1 MKRKFISFVIIM
13 CMALPLCACVKGQ
26 KTDVSQETDYVESSE
41 AVGLQFNI
49 QAESLEKVKD
59 KQGFLEALSICIDRA
74 YAREMAGA
82 NDNVLVQSQFMK
94 VHECNADMSGV
105 LKCEEAMEILEDYGF
120 EFTPEGDGTYY
131 CDPQI
136 TIPFEVSEGDEVAA
150 KVAATVQADLEV
162 VGVKIDIVQYEK
174 SDYKQLVADNKYN
187 LIINTSNNEEDNG
200 FIPLWQ
206 VK

>member
-1 MKRKFISFVIIM
+1 MKRKIVSLVTMM
-13 CMALPLCACVKGQ
+13 CMALTLCACNKP
-26 KTDVSQETDYVESSE
+26 QESTVEIASVE
-41 AVGLQFNI
+41 NCNAVGLQFNI

-59 KQGFLEALSICIDRA
+59 KQSFLEALSICIDRA

-82 NDNVLVQSQFMK
+82 DDKALVQSQFMK
-94 VHECNADMSGV
+94 AHKCNADMSGV
-105 LKCEEAMEILEDYGF
+105 LKCEEAMEILEGYGF

-150 KVAATVQADLEV
+150 RVAATVQADLEV
-162 VGVKIDIVQYEK
+162 IGVKIDIVQYEE
-174 SDYKQLVADNKYN
+174 SEYKQLVADNKYN

-206 VK
+206 IK

>member
-1 MKRKFISFVIIM
+1 MKRKIVSLVTMM
-13 CMALPLCACVKGQ
+13 CMALTLCACNKPQ
-26 KTDVSQETDYVESSE
+26 KSTVEIASVETCN

-59 KQGFLEALSICIDRA
+59 KQSFLEALSICIDRA

-82 NDNVLVQSQFMK
+82 NDKALVQSQFMK
-94 VHECNADMSGV
+94 AHKCNADMSGV
-105 LKCEEAMEILEDYGF
+105 LKCEEAMEILEGYGF

-150 KVAATVQADLEV
+150 RVATTVQADLEV
-162 VGVKIDIVQYEK
+162 VGVKIDIVQYEE
-174 SDYKQLVADNKYN
+174 SEYKQLVADNKYN

-206 VK
+206 IK

>member
-1 MKRKFISFVIIM
+1 MKRKIVSLVTMM
-13 CMALPLCACVKGQ
+13 CMALTLCACSKV
-26 KTDVSQETDYVESSE
+26 QESTAEIASVESCE
-41 AVGLQFNI
+41 AMGLQFNI

-59 KQGFLEALSICIDRA
+59 KQSFLEALSICIDRA

-82 NDNVLVQSQFMK
+82 NDNALVQTRFMK
-94 VHECNADMSGV
+94 AHKCNADMSGV
-105 LKCEEAMEILEDYGF
+105 LKCEESMEILEGYGF

-136 TIPFEVSEGDEVAA
+136 IIPFEVAEGDEVAA
-150 KVAATVQADLEV
+150 GVAATVQADLEV
-162 VGVKIDIVQYEK
+162 IGVKIDIVQYEE
-174 SDYKQLVADNKYN
+174 SEYKQLVADNKYN